1 MQCRIRNGGAARA
14 STTWA
19 SCRTSPATWPVTS
32 TIASTTISV
41 VALAAATIGASLAT
55 SVASAG
61 GEAWQ
66 RVVNNGQ
73 LMPGSDKLFNSYN
86 QPSVNARGLVVFRA
100 RSKGPSQP
108 VRGIYTLDLLA
119 KSPAIGV
126 VATVSG
132 EVPQPN
138 NIEYP
143 PGSGELATFR
153 EFPSF
158 PRIDGGSD
166 MIATRG
172 QSQPVW
178 NYLLPDA
185 TETSVGTA
193 GVYATVDGTL
203 ATGVSLL
210 GAVTDAGTG
219 ALVFPWWQVPGTA
232 PGTRFDQFPGSAA
245 VCDGEFISFKGN
257 YTEVATGL
265 GRTGVYFRSMRAD
278 GGQAPVVLVAG
289 SLTPIPNQSS
299 KSPVNFGSTAP
310 PSAADGR
317 MVFVGLDNEETP
329 TMGGIYL
336 APLASEPDLEALV
349 EIGSP
354 VPGEGED
361 DRFNRI
367 GEALSFDGRW
377 LAFWGAWGD
386 ETRDLLLTCPEDG
399 QADVIA
405 YCNEQY
411 PDGLTV
417 QVPVHQ
423 GMFAIDT
430 ETGRIVSIAKTGDGI
445 DDLLYWNFSG
455 SPPQKGGGDEGGEQE
470 PPRWRSTAF
479 VAIDGTER
487 GAFRAAFKARL
498 GTADAIMLRVGP
510 ADGDAE
516 IVVSTVTPGTELDG
530 EAPAASLVSAVGI
543 ERDGLRNGRL
553 VLVASML
560 DAATTESWA
569 GIYARELPPI
579 PTCDGDLNGDG
590 AVDAVDLASLLAA
603 WGECRDCA
611 ADVDGDGAVD
621 GRDISALLNAWGGC
635 D

>member
-1 MQCRIRNGGAARA
+1 MQFRVCQGGVTRAPGFAASFAA
-14 STTWA
+14 SL
-19 SCRTSPATWPVTS
+19 VT
-32 TIASTTISV
+32 AV
-41 VALAAATIGASLAT
+41 AAA
-55 SVASAG
+55 G
-61 GEAWQ
+61 GVQWQ
-66 RVVNNGQ
+66 TVVSNGQ
-73 LMPGSDKLFNSYN
+73 LMPGSDKFFNSYN
-86 QPSVNARGLVVFRA
+86 QPSINGRGLVVFRA
-100 RSKGPSQP
+100 RSKGPEQP
-108 VRGIYTLDLLA
+108 VRGIYTLDILA
-119 KSPAIGV
+119 NAPLIGV
-126 VATVSG
+126 VAAVSG

-158 PRIDGGSD
+158 PRIDDGSD

-193 GVYATVDGTL
+193 GVYATVDGVLT
-203 ATGVSLL
+203 TGVSLL
-210 GAVTDAGTG
+210 GAVADAGTG
-219 ALVFPWWQVPGTA
+219 TLVFPWWQVPGTA

-245 VCDGEFISFKGN
+245 ACDGEFIAFKGN

-265 GRTGVYFRSMRAD
+265 GRTGVYYRSMLAD
-278 GGQAPVVLVAG
+278 GGEAPVVLIADVF
-289 SLTPIPNQSS
+289 TPIPNQSS

-317 MVFVGLDNEETP
+317 MVFVGLDNEEAP

-336 APLASEPDLEALV
+336 APLAPTPELTALI

-354 VPGEGED
+354 VPGEAETE
-361 DRFNRI
+361 RFTRI

-377 LAFWGAWGD
+377 LAFWGAWGE
-386 ETRDLLLTCPEDG
+386 ETRDLLLTCPVDG

-487 GAFRAAFKARL
+487 GAFRAVFKAQL

-510 ADGDAE
+510 ADGDPE

-530 EAPAASLVSAVGI
+530 AAPVGSLVSAVGI
-543 ERDGLRNGRL
+543 ERDGLRSGRL
-553 VLVASML
+553 ALVASML
-560 DAATTESWA
+560 DAVTTEAWA

-579 PTCDGDLNGDG
+579 PTCEGDLNGDG
-590 AVDAVDLASLLAA
+590 AVDAVDLASLLVA
-603 WGECRDCA
+603 WGECRDCF
-611 ADVDGDGAVD
+611 ADIDGDGSVD
-621 GRDISALLNAWGGC
+621 GRDIAAMLNGWGPC

>member
-1 MQCRIRNGGAARA
+1 MQFRVCQGGVTRAPGFAASFAA
-14 STTWA
+14 SL
-19 SCRTSPATWPVTS
+19 VT
-32 TIASTTISV
+32 AV
-41 VALAAATIGASLAT
+41 AAA
-55 SVASAG
+55 G
-61 GEAWQ
+61 GVQWQ
-66 RVVNNGQ
+66 TVVNNGQ
-73 LMPGSDKLFNSYN
+73 LMPGSDKFFNSYN
-86 QPSVNARGLVVFRA
+86 QPSINGRGLIVFRA
-100 RSKGPSQP
+100 RSKGPEQP
-108 VRGIYTLDLLA
+108 VRGIYTLDILA
-119 KSPAIGV
+119 NAPLIGV
-126 VATVSG
+126 VAAVSG

-158 PRIDGGSD
+158 PRIDDGSD

-193 GVYATVDGTL
+193 GVYATVDGVLT
-203 ATGVSLL
+203 TGVSLL
-210 GAVTDAGTG
+210 GAVADAGTG
-219 ALVFPWWQVPGTA
+219 TLVFPWWQVPGTA

-245 VCDGEFISFKGN
+245 ACDGEFIAFKGN

-265 GRTGVYFRSMRAD
+265 GRTGVYYRSMLAD
-278 GGQAPVVLVAG
+278 GGEAPVVLIADVF
-289 SLTPIPNQSS
+289 TPIPNQSS

-317 MVFVGLDNEETP
+317 MVFVGLDNEEAP

-336 APLASEPDLEALV
+336 APLAPTPELTALI

-354 VPGEGED
+354 VPGEAETE
-361 DRFNRI
+361 RFTRI

-377 LAFWGAWGD
+377 LAFWGAWGE
-386 ETRDLLLTCPEDG
+386 ETRDLLLTCPVDG

-487 GAFRAAFKARL
+487 GAFRAVFKAQL

-510 ADGDAE
+510 ADGDPE

-530 EAPAASLVSAVGI
+530 AAPVGSLVSAVGI
-543 ERDGLRNGRL
+543 ERDGLRSGRL
-553 VLVASML
+553 ALVASML
-560 DAATTESWA
+560 DAVTTEAWA

-579 PTCDGDLNGDG
+579 PTCEGDLNGDG
-590 AVDAVDLASLLAA
+590 AVDAVDLASLLVA
-603 WGECRDCA
+603 WGECRDCF
-611 ADVDGDGAVD
+611 ADINGDGSVD
-621 GRDISALLNAWGGC
+621 GRDIAAMLNGWGPC

>member
-1 MQCRIRNGGAARA
+1 MQFRVCQGGATRA
-14 STTWA
+14 PGFAA
-19 SCRTSPATWPVTS
+19 SFAASLVT
-32 TIASTTISV
+32 AV
-41 VALAAATIGASLAT
+41 AAASGAEWRT
-55 SVASAG
+55 
-61 GEAWQ
+61 
-66 RVVNNGQ
+66 VVNNGQ
-73 LMPGSDKLFNSYN
+73 LMPGSDKFFNSYN
-86 QPSVNARGLVVFRA
+86 QPSINGRGLVAFRA
-100 RSKGPSQP
+100 RSKGPEQP
-108 VRGIYTLDLLA
+108 VRGIYTLDILA
-119 KSPAIGV
+119 KSPVIGV
-126 VATVSG
+126 VAAVSG

-158 PRIDGGSD
+158 PRIDDGSD

-193 GVYATVDGTL
+193 GIYATVDGVL

-210 GAVTDAGTG
+210 GAVADAGTG

-245 VCDGEFISFKGN
+245 ACDGEFIAFKGN

-265 GRTGVYFRSMRAD
+265 GRTGVYYRSMLAD
-278 GGQAPVVLVAG
+278 GGEAPVVLIADA
-289 SLTPIPNQSS
+289 LTPIPNQSS

-317 MVFVGLDNEETP
+317 MVFVGLDNEEAP

-336 APLASEPDLEALV
+336 APLAPTPELTTLI

-354 VPGEGED
+354 VPGEAETE
-361 DRFNRI
+361 RFNRI

-377 LAFWGAWGD
+377 LAFWGAWGE
-386 ETRDLLLTCPEDG
+386 ETRDLLLTCPVDG
-399 QADVIA
+399 EAEVIA
-405 YCNEQY
+405 YCNEMY

-417 QVPVHQ
+417 QVPVRQ

-430 ETGRIVSIAKTGDGI
+430 LSGRLVTIAKTGAGI

-487 GAFRAAFKARL
+487 GAFRAVFKAKL
-498 GTADAIMLRVGP
+498 GMADAIMLRVGP
-510 ADGDAE
+510 ADGDPE

-530 EAPAASLVSAVGI
+530 AAPVGSLVSAVGI
-543 ERDGLRNGRL
+543 ERDGLRSGRL
-553 VLVASML
+553 ALVASML
-560 DAATTESWA
+560 DAVTTEAWA

-579 PTCDGDLNGDG
+579 PTCEGDLNGDG
-590 AVDAVDLASLLAA
+590 AVDAVDLASLLVA
-603 WGECRDCA
+603 WGECRDCF
-611 ADVDGDGAVD
+611 ADIDGDGLVD
-621 GRDISALLNAWGGC
+621 GRDIAAVLNAWGRC

>member
-1 MQCRIRNGGAARA
+1 MQFRVCQGGATLAPGFAA
-14 STTWA
+14 SFAA
-19 SCRTSPATWPVTS
+19 SLVT
-32 TIASTTISV
+32 AV
-41 VALAAATIGASLAT
+41 AAA
-55 SVASAG
+55 G
-61 GEAWQ
+61 GVQWQ
-66 RVVNNGQ
+66 TVVNNGQ
-73 LMPGSDKLFNSYN
+73 LMPGSDKFFNSYN
-86 QPSVNARGLVVFRA
+86 QPSINGRGLVVFRA
-100 RSKGPSQP
+100 RSKGPEQP
-108 VRGIYTLDLLA
+108 VRGIYTLDILA
-119 KSPAIGV
+119 NAPLISV
-126 VATVSG
+126 VAAVSG

-158 PRIDGGSD
+158 PRIDDGSD

-193 GVYATVDGTL
+193 GVYATVDGVLT
-203 ATGVSLL
+203 TGVSLL
-210 GAVTDAGTG
+210 GAVADAGTG
-219 ALVFPWWQVPGTA
+219 TLVFPWWQVPGTA

-245 VCDGEFISFKGN
+245 ACDGEFIAFKGN

-265 GRTGVYFRSMRAD
+265 GRTGVYYRSMLAD
-278 GGQAPVVLVAG
+278 GGEAPVVLIADVF
-289 SLTPIPNQSS
+289 TPIPNQSS

-317 MVFVGLDNEETP
+317 MVFVGLDNEEAP

-336 APLASEPDLEALV
+336 APLAPTPELTALI

-354 VPGEGED
+354 VPGEAETE
-361 DRFNRI
+361 RFTRI

-377 LAFWGAWGD
+377 LAFWGAWGE
-386 ETRDLLLTCPEDG
+386 ETRDLLLTCPVDG

-487 GAFRAAFKARL
+487 GAFRAVFKAQL

-510 ADGDAE
+510 ADGDPE

-530 EAPAASLVSAVGI
+530 AAPVGSLVSAVGI
-543 ERDGLRNGRL
+543 ERDGLRSGRL
-553 VLVASML
+553 ALVASML
-560 DAATTESWA
+560 DAVTTEAWA

-579 PTCDGDLNGDG
+579 PTCEGDLNGDG
-590 AVDAVDLASLLAA
+590 AVDAVDLASLLVA
-603 WGECRDCA
+603 WGECRDCF
-611 ADVDGDGAVD
+611 ADIDGDGSVD
-621 GRDISALLNAWGGC
+621 GRDIAAMLNGWGPC

>member
-1 MQCRIRNGGAARA
+1 MQFRVCQGGATLAPGFAA
-14 STTWA
+14 SFAA
-19 SCRTSPATWPVTS
+19 SL
-32 TIASTTISV
+32 
-41 VALAAATIGASLAT
+41 VAAVAAA
-55 SVASAG
+55 G
-61 GEAWQ
+61 GVQWQ
-66 RVVNNGQ
+66 TVVNNGQ
-73 LMPGSDKLFNSYN
+73 LMPGSDKFFNSYN
-86 QPSVNARGLVVFRA
+86 QPSINGRGLVVFRA
-100 RSKGPSQP
+100 RSKGPEQP
-108 VRGIYTLDLLA
+108 VRGIYTLDILA
-119 KSPAIGV
+119 NAPLISV
-126 VATVSG
+126 VAAVSG

-158 PRIDGGSD
+158 PRIDDGSD

-193 GVYATVDGTL
+193 GVYATVDGVLT
-203 ATGVSLL
+203 TGVSLL
-210 GAVTDAGTG
+210 GAVADAGTG
-219 ALVFPWWQVPGTA
+219 TLVFPWWQVPGTA

-245 VCDGEFISFKGN
+245 ACDGEFIAFKGN

-265 GRTGVYFRSMRAD
+265 GRTGVYYRSMLAD
-278 GGQAPVVLVAG
+278 GGEAPVVLIADVF
-289 SLTPIPNQSS
+289 TPIPNQSS

-317 MVFVGLDNEETP
+317 MVFVGLDNEEAP

-336 APLASEPDLEALV
+336 APLAPTPELTALI

-354 VPGEGED
+354 VPGEAETE
-361 DRFNRI
+361 RFTRI

-377 LAFWGAWGD
+377 LAFWGAWGE
-386 ETRDLLLTCPEDG
+386 ETRDLLLTCPVDG

-487 GAFRAAFKARL
+487 GAFRAVFKAQL

-510 ADGDAE
+510 ADGDPE

-530 EAPAASLVSAVGI
+530 AAPVGSLVSAVGI
-543 ERDGLRNGRL
+543 ERDGLRSGRL
-553 VLVASML
+553 ALVASML
-560 DAATTESWA
+560 DAVTTEAWA

-579 PTCDGDLNGDG
+579 PTCEGDLNGDG
-590 AVDAVDLASLLAA
+590 AVDAVDLASLLVA
-603 WGECRDCA
+603 WGECRDCF
-611 ADVDGDGAVD
+611 ADIDGDGSVD
-621 GRDISALLNAWGGC
+621 GRDIAAMLNGWGPC

>member
-1 MQCRIRNGGAARA
+1 MQCRIRQAGVA
-14 STTWA
+14 
-19 SCRTSPATWPVTS
+19 RTSG
-32 TIASTTISV
+32 V
-41 VALAAATIGASLAT
+41 VASLAASLVT
-55 SVASAG
+55 AVAAAG
-61 GEAWQ
+61 GAEWQ

-73 LMPGSDKLFNSYN
+73 TMPGSDKLFNSYN
-86 QPSVNARGLVVFRA
+86 QPSINARGLIVFRA
-100 RSKGPSQP
+100 RSKGPEQP

-158 PRIDGGSD
+158 PRIDRGSD

-185 TETSVGTA
+185 TETRVGTA
-193 GVYATVDGTL
+193 GVYATVDAAL
-203 ATGVSLL
+203 VTGASLL
-210 GAVTDAGTG
+210 GAVADAGTG

-245 VCDGEFISFKGN
+245 ACDGEFIAFKGN
-257 YTEVATGL
+257 YTEIATGL
-265 GRTGVYFRSMRAD
+265 GRTGVYYRSVRDD
-278 GGQAPVVLVAG
+278 GGEAPVVLIAD
-289 SLTPIPNQSS
+289 SNMPIPNQTS

-310 PSAADGR
+310 PSAAGGR
-317 MVFVGLDNEETP
+317 MVFVGLDNEDAP

-336 APLASEPDLEALV
+336 APLAPSPELTALI

-354 VPGEGED
+354 VPGEAETE
-361 DRFNRI
+361 RFNRI

-411 PDGLTV
+411 PDGFTA

-430 ETGRIVSIAKTGDGI
+430 QSGRIVTIAKTGAGI
-445 DDLLYWNFSG
+445 DDFLFWNFSG
-455 SPPQKGGGDEGGEQE
+455 SPPEKGGEEEGGEQE

-487 GAFRAAFKARL
+487 GAFRAAYKAQL
-498 GTADAIMLRVGP
+498 GSADAIMLRVGP
-510 ADGDAE
+510 ADGDGE
-516 IVVSTVTPGTELDG
+516 IVVSTATAGTELDAA
-530 EAPAASLVSAVGI
+530 APAGSLVSTVGI

-553 VLVASML
+553 ALTASML

-579 PTCDGDLNGDG
+579 PTCEGDLNGDG
-590 AVDAVDLASLLAA
+590 AVDAVDLATLLVA
-603 WGECRDCA
+603 WGDCRDCF
-611 ADVDGDGAVD
+611 ADVDGDGVVD
-621 GRDISALLNAWGGC
+621 GRDLAAVLNAWGRC

>member
-1 MQCRIRNGGAARA
+1 MQCRIRQGGAARA
-14 STTWA
+14 
-19 SCRTSPATWPVTS
+19 PGFV
-32 TIASTTISV
+32 
-41 VALAAATIGASLAT
+41 ASLAASLVT
-55 SVASAG
+55 AVAAAG
-61 GEAWQ
+61 GVQWQ
-66 RVVNNGQ
+66 TVVNNGQ
-73 LMPGSDKLFNSYN
+73 LMPGSDKFFNSYN
-86 QPSVNARGLVVFRA
+86 QPSINGRGLVVFRA
-100 RSKGPSQP
+100 RSKGPEQP
-108 VRGIYTLDLLA
+108 VRGIYTLDILA
-119 KSPAIGV
+119 NAPVIGV
-126 VATVSG
+126 VAAVSG

-158 PRIDGGSD
+158 PRIDDGSD

-185 TETSVGTA
+185 TETRVGTT
-193 GVYATVDGTL
+193 GVYATVDGVL
-203 ATGVSLL
+203 ATGASLL
-210 GAVTDAGTG
+210 GAVADAGTG

-245 VCDGEFISFKGN
+245 ACDGEFIAFKGN

-265 GRTGVYFRSMRAD
+265 GRTGVYYRSMRAD
-278 GGQAPVVLVAG
+278 GGEAPVVLIADVF
-289 SLTPIPNQSS
+289 TPIPNQSS

-317 MVFVGLDNEETP
+317 MVFVGLDNEEAP

-336 APLASEPDLEALV
+336 APLAPTPELTALI

-354 VPGEGED
+354 VPGEAETE
-361 DRFNRI
+361 RFTRI

-377 LAFWGAWGD
+377 LAFWGAWGE

-430 ETGRIVSIAKTGDGI
+430 QSGRIVAIAKTGAGI

-487 GAFRAAFKARL
+487 GAFRAVFKAKL

-510 ADGDAE
+510 ADGDPE

-530 EAPAASLVSAVGI
+530 AAPVGSLVSAVGI
-543 ERDGLRNGRL
+543 ERDGLRSGRL
-553 VLVASML
+553 ALVASML
-560 DAATTESWA
+560 DAATTEAWA

-579 PTCDGDLNGDG
+579 PTCEGDLNGDG
-590 AVDAVDLASLLAA
+590 AVDAVDLASLLVA
-603 WGECRDCA
+603 WGECRDCF
-611 ADVDGDGAVD
+611 ADVDGDGVVG
-621 GRDISALLNAWGGC
+621 GRDLAVVLNAWGRC